1 MTDTPSDP
9 NDANPTTRFDPTPA
23 PAPVVPPIA
32 TPPPFP
38 VAPQAPAV
46 PPGPDPTWQPR
57 SGDPGRT
64 GTIIFGVILL
74 GIGLW
79 FFADQTLGLDM
90 PRLRW
95 SQLWPVFLIGLG
107 VWIAIGSIRRR

>member
-9 NDANPTTRFDPTPA
+9 NDANPTTRFDPPPA
-23 PAPVVPPIA
+23 APVIPPPA
-32 TPPPFP
+32 TPPPP
-38 VAPQAPAV
+38 PIDRSAPSAR
-46 PPGPDPTWQPR
+46 PGPDPTWQPR
-57 SGDPGRT
+57 GDSPGRT
-64 GTIIFGVILL
+64 GTMVFGVILL

-95 SQLWPVFLIGLG
+95 SQLWPLFLIGLG
-107 VWIAIGSIRRR
+107 VWIAAGSIRRR